1 MHCNLSFVIF
11 VDMSANSEE
20 ICPQS
25 EMIFTGILKNTG
37 LILYLYNKSKLLSKI
52 FFENYL
58 LPIILIKSKIIQCS

>member
-25 EMIFTGILKNTG
+25 EMIFTGILKNTV
-37 LILYLYNKSKLLSKI
+37 LFYTFIINQNYYHKYFLKI
-52 FFENYL
+52 TYYQLF
-58 LPIILIKSKIIQCS
+58 